1 MRRRILGEISTI
13 PYMSLS
19 ACWISTIPAGTACP
33 LNAHWVVRD
42 DREISPC
49 VRCPQ
54 LACGTYWIAT
64 FKKKI
69 QFCLNITLI
78 KKEVL
83 CTFRLWLMQVKTNCW
98 VNYRRYYYTVSN
110 RGRGL
115 KERSRGVR
123 YICRYTRILLYITSQ
138 WHYFMS
144 ECMCCISKLIYTNI
158 RMLINHELSQYY
170 IWSAQI
176 VNHLVRLSQYHF
188 FAKFLSNWWNAIS
201 KTYFMTF
208 KNSLIAYI
216 FWTACGV
223 L

>member
-64 FKKKI
+64 FKKKKI

-115 KERSRGVR
+115 KERS
-123 YICRYTRILLYITSQ
+123 
-138 WHYFMS
+138 
-144 ECMCCISKLIYTNI
+144 
-158 RMLINHELSQYY
+158 
-170 IWSAQI
+170 
-176 VNHLVRLSQYHF
+176 
-188 FAKFLSNWWNAIS
+188 
-201 KTYFMTF
+201 
-208 KNSLIAYI
+208 
-216 FWTACGV
+216 GV
-223 L
+223 LDIHVDIHEYSCILPLSGIILCQNACAVSVN